1 VRRAEADLA
10 RYYDQEAVV
19 RANRAIDPHRVA
31 RRDAF
36 VARMRSEDASTV
48 VEVGTGPGRDAAAFL
63 DAGIGVV
70 GIDLSSAHVRL
81 PRANGVGALR
91 ASVYALP
98 FPEGAF
104 AAGWTMSTLVHIPN
118 ERFDAALTQ
127 ICRVIRPGGLLA
139 IGLWGAPTDIEEI
152 AEWDTIVPKR
162 FFSRRSDDRVRAMLE
177 PYGRVLEFDTWTRDT
192 ESTWTYQFLVV
203 RTNASDCVS

>member
-1 VRRAEADLA
+1 
-10 RYYDQEAVV
+10 
-19 RANRAIDPHRVA
+19 
-31 RRDAF
+31 
-36 VARMRSEDASTV
+36 
-48 VEVGTGPGRDAAAFL
+48 
-63 DAGIGVV
+63 
-70 GIDLSSAHVRL
+70 
-81 PRANGVGALR
+81 
-91 ASVYALP
+91 
-98 FPEGAF
+98 
-104 AAGWTMSTLVHIPN
+104 MSTLVHIPN

-192 ESTWTYQFLVV
+192 ESTWKYQFLVV
-203 RTNASDCVS
+203 RTNDSDCVT